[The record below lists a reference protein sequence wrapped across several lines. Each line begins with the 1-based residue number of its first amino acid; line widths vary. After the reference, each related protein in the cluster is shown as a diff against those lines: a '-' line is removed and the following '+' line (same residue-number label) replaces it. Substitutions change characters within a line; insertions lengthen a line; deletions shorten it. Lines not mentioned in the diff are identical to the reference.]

1 MILLNDYDGFSNIM
15 AVSLNFVW
23 ILVKIQNLMAAL
35 TIAPTARSTIVA
47 STTVT
52 STAGSSKKRG
62 RPRGSRNKK
71 KNHGVAS
78 DSIASSSVAGE
89 LETAYE
95 VPEPLAKAQG
105 GGPVRSMLFA
115 VPKKPQGLYDPSPE
129 KPQGPSAA
137 SKRKEEE
144 ERLFVFGL
152 TIEEDQEAKV
162 TQKANMGRSRKGC
175 MKGKGGPENATCTF
189 RGVRQRTWGKWVAE
203 IREPKRGA
211 RLWLGTFNTSTEAA
225 LAYDDAARKLY
236 GSSAK
241 LNLPD
246 QSSSSASTSSKT
258 SSGSSS
264 NDKARWWRAQQYQA
278 RSL

>member
-1 MILLNDYDGFSNIM
+1 
-15 AVSLNFVW
+15 
-23 ILVKIQNLMAAL
+23 
-35 TIAPTARSTIVA
+35 
-47 STTVT
+47 
-52 STAGSSKKRG
+52 
-62 RPRGSRNKK
+62 
-71 KNHGVAS
+71 
-78 DSIASSSVAGE
+78 
-89 LETAYE
+89 
-95 VPEPLAKAQG
+95 
-105 GGPVRSMLFA
+105 
-115 VPKKPQGLYDPSPE
+115 
-129 KPQGPSAA
+129 
-137 SKRKEEE
+137 
-144 ERLFVFGL
+144 
-152 TIEEDQEAKV
+152 
-162 TQKANMGRSRKGC
+162 MGRSRKGC

-264 NDKARWWRAQQYQA
+264 NDKGGGGEHNNIKQEAYNSCDDVHRGWNNDYNNGEISDYCLWESNPVLSADWSGVCGEREFLEMNDIGVMMGGNEFV
-278 RSL
+278 SCNMLL